1 MKQRAAEW
9 VPQNCIHSSRGCADA
24 GLCRVFS
31 KRRCHPALVRDP
43 PKGSGSILSALAWC
57 FCRFRAVWRR
67 LSSRS
72 RHASMSWPVARSRH
86 DGPAE
91 SVWRGP
97 GSATARGMR
106 SGAAVDLKWIQFR
119 SHELIL
125 GRPAEGEPREP
136 CRRAGRSRRRAPWL
150 AQAIARE
157 IREPVAEWPAS
168 RDQAE
173 TPIYLKSRYDFAGV
187 PGAPLV

>member
-1 MKQRAAEW
+1 MKQRAADW
-9 VPQNCIHSSRGCADA
+9 APQNCIHGSRGCADA

-31 KRRCHPALVRDP
+31 KRRCPPVLVRDP
-43 PKGSGSILSALAWC
+43 TKGSGSFLSALAWC
-57 FCRFRAVWRR
+57 FCRFRAVRRR

-91 SVWRGP
+91 SVWRGL

-106 SGAAVDLKWIQFR
+106 SDAAVDLKWIQFR

-125 GRPAEGEPREP
+125 GRPADRAPREP

-168 RDQAE
+168 RDQAKNA
-173 TPIYLKSRYDFAGV
+173 YLSEV
-187 PGAPLV
+187 TI